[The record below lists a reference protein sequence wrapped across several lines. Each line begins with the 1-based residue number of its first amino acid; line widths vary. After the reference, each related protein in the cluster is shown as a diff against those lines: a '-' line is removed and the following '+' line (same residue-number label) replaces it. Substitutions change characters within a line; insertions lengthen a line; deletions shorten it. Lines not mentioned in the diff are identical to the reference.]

1 MAAAVAAVAGPMNV
15 NNEIV
20 KLRKDVKKARILIIR
35 KLSRNIADLKKK
47 KGTQDAV
54 MKNLRRAER
63 LLEDIHTMKDL
74 KPDDITKTALQS
86 DLNCEKVCEKPNST
100 TEERAIARI
109 ASHPLVCKKITAIKA
124 AVNSFQEARG
134 KNKKKAQRSQQEPQL
149 KAESLQLSTSDEISH
164 GKTTKVEDDD
174 TVGEKSKSMHITQTS
189 SSLDK
194 SEPEPLN
201 EKSFKNED
209 TSEVQIEESVLISQV
224 IKKTEAIATD
234 GKQTIAV
241 LDKSEPEPKNEK
253 CFSDEDTE
261 VQATE
266 SALVSQV
273 TEMTTS
279 TATQV
284 KQTIA
289 APDKS
294 EPEPLNEKCFSNKD
308 NSEVQAAESALV
320 SQVIGKT
327 KDKATQVKQTSTTQD
342 KSEPETLNEKCFSH
356 EDTSKIQAE
365 EISLVSQVIEN
376 TKPAQLDTKKQV
388 QVVIK
393 SQNISP
399 MEEDA
404 SAEEKEYFDDSTEE
418 RFYNQTSSDESGDDD
433 FFIGKVKR
441 TNKKK
446 QEIDP
451 TSDVITVKDDEQK
464 MPSSME
470 ERKNKPIEK
479 RNSREQTKFGTV
491 FCNNLSRSKASMQR
505 NNQGGIKNK
514 KQDSLQ
520 NKSNTKILSFHRR
533 SQGRPG
539 NVIPKPQQSLHPSW
553 EASRRRK
560 EQNKIPAFQGK
571 KMRFD
576 D

>member
-1 MAAAVAAVAGPMNV
+1 MAAAAGPMNV
-15 NNEIV
+15 NNEVV

-35 KLSRNIADLKKK
+35 KLSRNIAELKRK

-74 KPDDITKTALQS
+74 KPDDVTKTALQS

-149 KAESLQLSTSDEISH
+149 KTESLQLSTSEEISH
-164 GKTTKVEDDD
+164 GKTTVKEDD
-174 TVGEKSKSMHITQTS
+174 TVGEKNKSMHITQTS

-209 TSEVQIEESVLISQV
+209 TSEVQIDESVLISQV
-224 IKKTEAIATD
+224 TKKTESKATD
-234 GKQTIAV
+234 GKQTIA
-241 LDKSEPEPKNEK
+241 
-253 CFSDEDTE
+253 
-261 VQATE
+261 
-266 SALVSQV
+266 AL
-273 TEMTTS
+273 
-279 TATQV
+279 
-284 KQTIA
+284 
-289 APDKS
+289 DKS
-294 EPEPLNEKCFSNKD
+294 EPEPLNEKCFSNED
-308 NSEVQAAESALV
+308 TSEVQAAESALV
-320 SQVIGKT
+320 SQVTEMTKSAATQVKQTIAALDKAEPEPLNEKCFSNEDTSEFQAAESALVSQVTGKT
-327 KDKATQVKQTSTTQD
+327 KYKATQVKQTSTTQD
-342 KSEPETLNEKCFSH
+342 KFEPETLNEKCFSN
-356 EDTSKIQAE
+356 EDIAKVQAE
-365 EISLVSQVIEN
+365 ELSLVSQIIKK
-376 TKPAQLDTKKQV
+376 TKPAQLDTQKHV
-388 QVVIK
+388 QAVIK
-393 SQNISP
+393 SQNTSP

-404 SAEEKEYFDDSTEE
+404 SAEEKKYFDDSTEE

-446 QEIDP
+446 QETDP
-451 TSDVITVKDDEQK
+451 TSDVNTVKDDEQN
-464 MPSSME
+464 MPSNME
-470 ERKNKPIEK
+470 ERKSNPIGK
-479 RNSREQTKFGTV
+479 RNSREQTKFGSV
-491 FCNNLSRSKASMQR
+491 FFNNLSRSKASMQS
-505 NNQGGIKNK
+505 NNLQGGIKNK

-520 NKSNTKILSFHRR
+520 NKSNTKILSFHGR